1 MLTKTITYTDFNDNE
16 RTEDFYFHLSERE
29 IMNLHTRYDGGLDGA
44 IEAMVQAND
53 IHELLAILQEI
64 ILMSYGVKS
73 ADGKS
78 FIKSDEVKQQFEYSA
93 AFSELYL
100 ELLSDEQNAVDFI
113 KNLLPTKAQKRIDE
127 LEAESKHKPDAVQT
141 VSVPNAEQVPVEDN
155 GSDEEDNLVTLK
167 QVDFMRS
174 KLQDKQFEAWMADKV
189 IVEG

>member
-29 IMNLHTRYDGGLDGA
+29 VMNLHTKYDGGLDGA
-44 IEAMVQAND
+44 MEAMVQAND
-53 IHELLAILQEI
+53 IHEILTVLQEI
-64 ILMSYGVKS
+64 ILLSYGVKS

-127 LEAESKHKPDAVQT
+127 LEAKPKTDAVQT
-141 VSVPNAEQVPVEDN
+141 VSVPDTEQDPVKDDN
-155 GSDEEDNLVTLK
+155 RVTLK
-167 QVDFMRS
+167 QVDFMRN
-174 KLQDKQFEAWMADKV
+174 KLQDKQFEAWLANKV
-189 IVEG
+189 IVEE